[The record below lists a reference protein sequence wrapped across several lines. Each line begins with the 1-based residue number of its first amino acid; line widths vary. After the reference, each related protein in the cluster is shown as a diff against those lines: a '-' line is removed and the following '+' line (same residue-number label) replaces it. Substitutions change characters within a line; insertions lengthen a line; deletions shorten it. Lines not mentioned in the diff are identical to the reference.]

1 MTLWAVNIA
10 KIIRSYIN
18 KTKVRGVTVETIT
31 DGPGWGGQVNGG

>member
-18 KTKVRGVTVETIT
+18 KTKGEGSDCADYYGWAGV
-31 DGPGWGGQVNGG
+31 GRPS